1 MKTFHLL
8 SWGANS
14 HRQLGHDVESEQ
26 CLIPTA
32 VNLNDPCG
40 WGPRVSDITKMSGGA
55 GHSLILN
62 RQGEVYSC
70 GLNNKH
76 QAGAARTR
84 KYVESLVKIDALREA
99 TVVDIACG
107 WDSSMAVDNR
117 GQLYAWGSN
126 AYGQLGAGK
135 TPSQK
140 PAIIH
145 LKETAP
151 DPVADI
157 AMGLRHSAL
166 VTTSG
171 NVLVAGYGSKCQLG
185 IIDESNK
192 SLKATDTFTQV
203 PGLTGI
209 KSVACGQHHTIAL
222 SKNGDLYAWGDNKHG
237 QLGFDPKIYARLE
250 TPLKLENVNVGP
262 DGKIFTGWTHTAVL
276 HDGKVFAWGRNT
288 YGQLGRGADK
298 FLAES
303 QPTWLPKVIKNV
315 PDFVQIAVGSEHNIA
330 LAEDGSV
337 MCWGWNEH
345 GNCGNGTVQDVR
357 EPVRIDVLKNG
368 MGTLVGTGYGHSF
381 AVVQS

>member
-40 WGPRVSDITKMSGGA
+40 RGPRVSDITKMSGGA

-76 QAGAARTR
+76 QAGAAGTR
-84 KYVESLVKIDALREA
+84 KYVESLVKIDALKEA

-107 WDSSMAVDNR
+107 WDSSMAVDDR

-276 HDGKVFAWGRNT
+276 HGRFCTSSSWQSSSLRRHRSTIRILREDPITSTRHQARTATSSRKSSRNS
-288 YGQLGRGADK
+288 RKSCCKSPRNRFSA
-298 FLAES
+298 
-303 QPTWLPKVIKNV
+303 IKTKISTHH
-315 PDFVQIAVGSEHNIA
+315 F
-330 LAEDGSV
+330 
-337 MCWGWNEH
+337 H
-345 GNCGNGTVQDVR
+345 GV
-357 EPVRIDVLKNG
+357 
-368 MGTLVGTGYGHSF
+368 
-381 AVVQS
+381 

>member
-1 MKTFHLL
+1 MTTFDLL

-26 CLIPTA
+26 CLIPKA
-32 VNLNDPCG
+32 ANLNE
-40 WGPRVSDITKMSGGA
+40 PRGRGLRASDITKMSGGA

-70 GLNNKH
+70 GLNSKQ
-76 QAGAARTR
+76 QAGATEAQ
-84 KYVESLVKIDALREA
+84 KYVESLVKIDTLKEA
-99 TVVDIACG
+99 IIVDIACG
-107 WDSSMAVDNR
+107 WDSSMAIDN
-117 GQLYAWGSN
+117 GGYLYAWGSN

-135 TPSQK
+135 TPVQK

-145 LKETAP
+145 LEETAL
-151 DPVADI
+151 DPVANI

-166 VTTSG
+166 VTISG
-171 NVLVAGYGSKCQLG
+171 NVLVAGYGNKCQLG
-185 IIDESNK
+185 LIGESK
-192 SLKATDTFTQV
+192 KPVKATDTFTQV

-237 QLGFDPKIYARLE
+237 QLGFDPKIYPRLE
-250 TPLKLENVNVGP
+250 TPLKLENINIGL

-276 HDGKVFAWGRNT
+276 
-288 YGQLGRGADK
+288 Y
-298 FLAES
+298 
-303 QPTWLPKVIKNV
+303 
-315 PDFVQIAVGSEHNIA
+315 
-330 LAEDGSV
+330 EDGSV

-345 GNCGNGTVQDVR
+345 GNCGTGTVQDVR
-357 EPVRIDVLKNG
+357 EPVRIDVLQKG
-368 MGTLVGTGYGHSF
+368 RGTLVGTGYGHSF